1 MPLTPF
7 SRSVLAALAS
17 LTLAA
22 PGAAAAQW
30 TTSDDES
37 AWGMDVSLI
46 LEGIY
51 YNELSHGNDSP
62 AGFDDGHD
70 HGHGNGD
77 DHGLDDG
84 FNLGH
89 SELGFQARL
98 GDLLDATVIIEFD
111 DQDIE
116 VDEAYLTTRALPGGL
131 QLKAGKFLS
140 DIGYINNR
148 HPHEWDFVNRPLVN
162 EYLFG
167 DHGLLEKGVQAT
179 WLAPT
184 ATYTQLG
191 VELLQG
197 ETSGIANYEGS
208 QSSLNDQDR
217 ILRDRSGPRL
227 VTAFAKIGPD
237 LGPDHAAQ
245 FGVSGGYAR
254 SYQVTDEH
262 STRFE
267 DWDGSAWFAGLD
279 AVYKYSAGRAYG
291 HGDWRLQGEY
301 FYREIDVDRRDVNFE
316 ADGNGPVGFV
326 RNEQSFKNQ
335 QDGIY
340 VQGVYGFAPRWEAGL
355 RAEALGLS
363 NDVGRGDGESFGT
376 SYRHTAQVTFR
387 PVEPVFLRAQLS
399 QNDFVDDHGDR
410 DRGLEFLLQLNVA
423 LGAHGA
429 HRF

>member
-1 MPLTPF
+1 MPHTPF
-7 SRSVLAALAS
+7 SRPVLAGLTA

-22 PGAAAAQW
+22 PGTAAAQW
-30 TTSDDES
+30 TAGEES
-37 AWGMDVSLI
+37 PWGLGVSLI
-46 LEGIY
+46 LEGVY
-51 YNELSHGNDSP
+51 YNELTHGHDTP
-62 AGFDDGHD
+62 AGFGEHEHGDE
-70 HGHGNGD
+70 HGHGHE
-77 DHGLDDG
+77 HGFDDG

-89 SELGFQARL
+89 SELVFKADL
-98 GDLLDATVIIEFD
+98 GELFDGTLIVGFD
-111 DQDIE
+111 DRDIE
-116 VDEAYLTTRALPGGL
+116 VDEAYLTTRALPGGF
-131 QLKAGKFLS
+131 QVKAGKFLS
-140 DIGYINNR
+140 DIGYINSR
-148 HPHEWDFVNRPLVN
+148 HRHEWDFVNRPLVN

-167 DHGLLEKGVQAT
+167 DHGLQETGVQTT
-179 WLAPT
+179 WVAPT
-184 ATYTQLG
+184 ETFTRIG

-208 QSSLNDQDR
+208 ESALGGQER

-237 LGPDHAAQ
+237 LGADHAAQ

-254 SYQVTDEH
+254 SFQKTDEH

-335 QDGIY
+335 QDGLY

-355 RAEALGLS
+355 RTEALGLT
-363 NDVGRGDGESFGT
+363 NDIGRGDGSSLDT
-376 SYRHTAQVTFR
+376 SYRHSAQVTFR

-399 QNDFVDDHGDR
+399 QNDFVDDDGHR
-410 DRGLEFLLQLNVA
+410 DRGLEFMLQLNVA